1 MLGVNGAIRVSWSHM
16 DPVINVSPNDT
27 PEKGGAEYSSDTK
40 QSSHSIFKYTLLAL
54 GHALFIRFFIATPY
68 VVNGA
73 SMVPTFYDWHY
84 LIVDKLVYDLYPP
97 ERGDVIVFRL
107 PQDPSRSL
115 IKRVIGLPG
124 DTVRIENS
132 KVMIIN
138 SKNEKGF
145 VLAEPYLDA
154 KDALTG
160 DNLEITLG
168 EGEYFVLGDN
178 RRASADSRL
187 WGKLPESYI
196 TGRVDLRLYPINMI
210 SVLPGKFNYEKK

>member
-27 PEKGGAEYSSDTK
+27 PEKCGAEYSSDTK

-54 GHALFIRFFIATPY
+54 GLALFIRFFIATPY

-84 LIVDKLVYDLYPP
+84 LIVDKLIYDIYPP
-97 ERGDVIVFRL
+97 ERGDIIVFKL

-124 DTVRIENS
+124 EEVKIEDSKITIFNS
-132 KVMIIN
+132 ENKDRL
-138 SKNEKGF
+138 
-145 VLAEPYLDA
+145 VLSEPYLDP
-154 KDALTG
+154 KDVVRG
-160 DNLEITLG
+160 DQLEITLG

-196 TGRVDLRLYPINMI
+196 TGRVDLRLFPLNMI
-210 SVLPGKFNYEKK
+210 DIFPGEARYE

>member
-54 GHALFIRFFIATPY
+54 GLALFIRFFIATPY

-84 LIVDKLVYDLYPP
+84 LIVDKLIYNIYPP
-97 ERGDVIVFRL
+97 ERGDIIVFKL

-124 DTVRIENS
+124 EEVKIEDSKITIFNSENKDGLVLTVEDGNFR
-132 KVMIIN
+132 
-138 SKNEKGF
+138 
-145 VLAEPYLDA
+145 VLDL
-154 KDALTG
+154 
-160 DNLEITLG
+160 NL
-168 EGEYFVLGDN
+168 FA
-178 RRASADSRL
+178 R
-187 WGKLPESYI
+187 
-196 TGRVDLRLYPINMI
+196 
-210 SVLPGKFNYEKK
+210 

>member
-54 GHALFIRFFIATPY
+54 GLALFIRFFIATPY

-84 LIVDKLVYDLYPP
+84 LIVDKLIYDIYPP
-97 ERGDVIVFRL
+97 ERGDIIVFKL

-124 DTVRIENS
+124 EEVKIEDSKITIFNS
-132 KVMIIN
+132 ENKD
-138 SKNEKGF
+138 GL
-145 VLAEPYLDA
+145 VLSEPYLDP
-154 KDALTG
+154 KDVVRG
-160 DNLEITLG
+160 DQLEITLG

-196 TGRVDLRLYPINMI
+196 TGRVDLRLFPLNMI
-210 SVLPGKFNYEKK
+210 DIFPGEARYE